1 MIAFEGM
8 TKVNQEAFKYVPSTD
23 WNWKP
28 EVEDLEEMDRDF
40 IQASGSSTTS
50 KSTFS
55 TQRDHGEYDWFLFE
69 KNRRLGAFFFIKRE
83 NIKTQGLVFQSDLS
97 FLTNTN

>member
-1 MIAFEGM
+1 MIVENDMIAFEGM

-40 IQASGSSTTS
+40 IQASGGSSTS
-50 KSTFS
+50 KNTFS
-55 TQRDHGEYDWFLFE
+55 TQRDHGEFE
-69 KNRRLGAFFFIKRE
+69 
-83 NIKTQGLVFQSDLS
+83 
-97 FLTNTN
+97 